1 MFKRT
6 IIIIPARK
14 GSTGLPGKNLKVIDG
29 KPLINHTFEF
39 VRNHLRKLPVII
51 STDSEDVLAEAQK
64 YGFSDYDLRPESL
77 SSSSAK
83 TIDVVKYELD
93 KIDHADIDYVLL
105 LQPTSPLRT
114 ADDVKNLSKMMN
126 EMPDKNI
133 VSVSKVDEPHPY
145 KMFTNK
151 QGTITPLIENST
163 DLPRQSLPEVF
174 FLNGLY
180 YLVKKDDLF
189 TFNTFTPPN
198 SQPYIID
205 PRRAININN
214 QTDFDLCELMF
225 RDIKNVK

>member
-14 GSTGLPGKNLKVIDG
+14 GSTGLPGKNLKVING

-83 TIDVVKYELD
+83 TIDVVKFELN

-114 ADDVKNLSKMMN
+114 AEDVQNLSRMMK
-126 EMPDKNI
+126 EKPDKNI
-133 VSVSKVDEPHPY
+133 VSVSKVDEPHPH
-145 KMFTNK
+145 KMFTNQ
-151 QGTITPLIENST
+151 QGTITPLIKNST

-180 YLVKKDDLF
+180 YLVKKDDLL

-205 PRRAININN
+205 QRRSININN

-225 RDIKNVK
+225 RDISNV